1 MRAFAGVPG
10 ADIRVYHPIAP
21 PGGTAPAEVSMSD
34 STFEHPGEPGRDG
47 QAENATELHRP
58 VDFTIDGR
66 PERTTVRRQ
75 TAADLLRL
83 VGLDPARYYLGH
95 EQCSIGGGDEFGKYS
110 EMLGGS

>member
-1 MRAFAGVPG
+1 
-10 ADIRVYHPIAP
+10 
-21 PGGTAPAEVSMSD
+21 MSD

-47 QAENATELHRP
+47 QAENVTELHRP

-83 VGLDPARYYLGH
+83 VGLDPARYDLGQLH
-95 EQCSIGGGDEFGKYS
+95 GHDHTPTRFRDDADHRHPPGRPVRLDPVPR
-110 EMLGGS
+110 